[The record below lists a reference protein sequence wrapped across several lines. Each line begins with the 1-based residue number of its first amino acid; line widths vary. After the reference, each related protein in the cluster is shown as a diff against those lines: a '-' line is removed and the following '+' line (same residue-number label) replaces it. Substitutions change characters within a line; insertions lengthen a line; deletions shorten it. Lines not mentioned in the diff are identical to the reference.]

1 MMSTAGLIRIQMDK
15 FERLNIPLDFLNCS
29 QNERIGMQI
38 REICQQIE
46 AWAPVAWQ
54 ESYDNAGLLVGDRS
68 TEVKGVLISLDCT
81 EEVVEEAISKG
92 CNLIISHHPIVFSGL
107 KRITGAN
114 YVERTVIKAIQNNIA
129 LYASHTNLDH
139 APKGV
144 SYHLASKL
152 GISGQVMKPMRDALK
167 ALQYYV
173 PVSHEKAV
181 REALHAAGAGNIGE
195 YTNCSFTQ
203 EGLGR
208 FQPSSEANPHTGSA
222 GILSEVNE
230 VKVEMIF
237 PTHISNQILTALK
250 AAHPYEEVAYSI
262 HSLDNSWQ
270 DVGSGYVGT
279 LEHPLDP
286 TDFIAFAKKRLGLQA
301 LKHTALPNKP
311 ISKVAVCGGA
321 GSFLIK
327 EAVKQGCDA
336 YITADIK
343 YHEFFDAENQCLII
357 DVGHYESEVMII
369 NAIHDYLSK
378 KISNFAV
385 LKSETNTNPV
395 RFA

>member
-1 MMSTAGLIRIQMDK
+1 
-15 FERLNIPLDFLNCS
+15 
-29 QNERIGMQI
+29 MQI
-38 REICQQIE
+38 REICQQME
-46 AWAPVAWQ
+46 AWAPLAWQ
-54 ESYDNAGLLVGDRS
+54 ESYDNAGLLVGDANAN
-68 TEVKGVLISLDCT
+68 VKGVLISLDCT
-81 EEVVEEAISKG
+81 EEVVDEAIQKG

-114 YVERTVIKAIQNNIA
+114 YVERTVIKAIQHNIA

-152 GISGQVMKPMRDALK
+152 GIKGQVLKPMRDALQ

-173 PVSHEKAV
+173 PVSHEKVV

-195 YTNCSFTQ
+195 YSSCSFTQ

-208 FQPSSEANPHTGSA
+208 FQPSAAANPHTGSA
-222 GILSEVNE
+222 GVLSEVNE

-237 PTHISNQILTALK
+237 PTHLASPVVAALK
-250 AAHPYEEVAYSI
+250 SAHPYEEVAYSTY
-262 HSLDNSWQ
+262 SLDNSWQ
-270 DVGSGYVGT
+270 DVGSGYVGL
-279 LEHPLDP
+279 LEQPLSP
-286 TDFIAFAKKRLGLQA
+286 EAFLRFVKDRLGLHG
-301 LKHTALPNKP
+301 LKHTAFPAGP

-327 EAVKQGCDA
+327 EALKQGCDA
-336 YITADIK
+336 YITSDIK
-343 YHEFFDAENQCLII
+343 YHEFFDAENQCLLI

-369 NAIHDYLSK
+369 EAIHDYLSK

>member
-1 MMSTAGLIRIQMDK
+1 
-15 FERLNIPLDFLNCS
+15 
-29 QNERIGMQI
+29 MQI
-38 REICQQIE
+38 REICQQME
-46 AWAPVAWQ
+46 AWAPLAWQ
-54 ESYDNAGLLVGDRS
+54 ESYDNAGLLVGDAS

-81 EEVVEEAISKG
+81 EDVVEEAIKKG

-139 APKGV
+139 APLGV
-144 SYHLASKL
+144 SYHLAAKL
-152 GISGQVMKPMRDALK
+152 GIKGQVLKPMRDALK
-167 ALQYYV
+167 TLQYYV
-173 PVSHEKAV
+173 PTTHEDTV

-195 YTNCSFTQ
+195 YSSCSFTS
-203 EGLGR
+203 EGMGR
-208 FQPSSEANPHTGSA
+208 FQPSMNANPHTGRA
-222 GILSEVNE
+222 NELSEVSE

-237 PTHISNQILTALK
+237 PAHLEGTILSALK
-250 AAHPYEEVAYSI
+250 STHPYEEVAYFI
-262 HSLDNSWQ
+262 LSLDNSWQ

-279 LEHPLDP
+279 LEKTLSPEEFLL
-286 TDFIAFAKKRLGLQA
+286 FVKKRLGLQA
-301 LKHTALPNKP
+301 LKHTTLPTRP

-327 EAVKQGCDA
+327 DAIKKGCDA

-343 YHEFFDAENQCLII
+343 YHEYFDAENQCLII

-369 NAIHDYLSK
+369 DAIYDYLSK
-378 KISNFAV
+378 KISTFAV
-385 LKSETNTNPV
+385 LLKSETNTNPV
-395 RFA
+395 FNA

>member
-1 MMSTAGLIRIQMDK
+1 
-15 FERLNIPLDFLNCS
+15 
-29 QNERIGMQI
+29 MQI
-38 REICQQIE
+38 REICQVME
-46 AWAPVAWQ
+46 AWAPLAWQ
-54 ESYDNAGLLVGDRS
+54 ESYDNAGLLVGDSS

-81 EEVVEEAISKG
+81 EEVVAEAIQKG

-107 KRITGAN
+107 KKITGAN
-114 YVERTVIKAIQNNIA
+114 YVERTVIQAIQNNIA

-152 GISGQVMKPMRDALK
+152 GICGQVMKPMREALK
-167 ALQYYV
+167 SLQYYV
-173 PVSHEKAV
+173 PATHEQSV
-181 REALHAAGAGNIGE
+181 REALHMAGAGNIGE
-195 YTNCSFTQ
+195 YSNCSFTS
-203 EGLGR
+203 EGTGR
-208 FQPSSEANPHTGSA
+208 FQPSSASNPHTGTA
-222 GILSEVNE
+222 NVLSEVQE

-237 PTHISNQILTALK
+237 PTHLAASVLAALK
-250 AAHPYEEVAYSI
+250 TAHPYEEVAYSI

-270 DVGSGYVGT
+270 DVGAGYVGT
-279 LEHPLDP
+279 LEKPLSP
-286 TDFIAFAKKRLGLQA
+286 EEFIAFVKNRLGLHA
-301 LKHTALPNKP
+301 LKHTALTKGT

-327 EAVKQGCDA
+327 EALKQGCDA
-336 YITADIK
+336 YITSDIK
-343 YHEFFDAENQCLII
+343 YHEFFDVENQCLLL

-369 NAIHDYLSK
+369 DAVHDYLSK

-385 LKSETNTNPV
+385 LKSETDTNPV

>member
-1 MMSTAGLIRIQMDK
+1 M
-15 FERLNIPLDFLNCS
+15 
-29 QNERIGMQI
+29 
-38 REICQQIE
+38 E
-46 AWAPVAWQ
+46 AWAPLAWQ
-54 ESYDNAGLLVGDRS
+54 ESYDNAGLLVGDAS

-81 EEVVEEAISKG
+81 EEVVEEAIKKG

-107 KRITGAN
+107 KRITGAS

-144 SYHLASKL
+144 SYHLAAKL
-152 GISGQVMKPMRDALK
+152 GITGQVLKPMRDALK

-173 PVSHEKAV
+173 PATHEEAL
-181 REALHAAGAGNIGE
+181 RDALHAAGAGNIGE
-195 YTNCSFTQ
+195 YSNCSFTQ

-208 FQPSSEANPHTGSA
+208 FQPSSASNPHTGTA
-222 GILSEVNE
+222 NVLSEVQE

-237 PTHISNQILTALK
+237 PAHLSAAVLSALK

-270 DVGSGYVGT
+270 DVGSGYIGT
-279 LEHPLDP
+279 LEKPLSP
-286 TDFIAFAKKRLGLQA
+286 EEFLVFVKNRLGLQA
-301 LKHTALPNKP
+301 LKHTALPEGQ

-321 GSFLIK
+321 GSFLIS
-327 EAVKQGCDA
+327 EAKKQKADA
-336 YITADIK
+336 YITSDIK
-343 YHEFFDAENQCLII
+343 YHEFFDAENQCLLL

-369 NAIHDYLSK
+369 EAIHNYLSK
-378 KISNFAV
+378 KFSTFAV
-385 LKSETNTNPV
+385 LLKSETNTNPV
-395 RFA
+395 SIA

>member
-1 MMSTAGLIRIQMDK
+1 
-15 FERLNIPLDFLNCS
+15 
-29 QNERIGMQI
+29 MQI
-38 REICQQIE
+38 REICQEME
-46 AWAPVAWQ
+46 AWAPLAWQ
-54 ESYDNAGLLVGDRS
+54 ESYDNAGLLVGDANA
-68 TEVKGVLISLDCT
+68 TAKGILISLDCT
-81 EEVVEEAISKG
+81 EEVLEEAIKKG

-107 KRITGAN
+107 KRFTGAS

-152 GISGQVMKPMRDALK
+152 GIQGQVMKPMQEALK

-173 PVSHEKAV
+173 PASHEEAV

-195 YTNCSFTQ
+195 YSSCSFTS
-203 EGLGR
+203 EGKGR
-208 FQPSSEANPHTGSA
+208 FQPSVDANPYTGIA
-222 GILSEVNE
+222 NELSEVNE
-230 VKVEMIF
+230 VKVEMVF
-237 PTHISNQILTALK
+237 PSYLSSEILAALK
-250 AAHPYEEVAYSI
+250 SAHPYEEVAYFI
-262 HSLDNSWQ
+262 TSLDNSWQ
-270 DVGSGYVGT
+270 DVGAGYIGI
-279 LEHPLDP
+279 LEKPLAP
-286 TDFIAFAKKRLGLQA
+286 EAFLHFVKERLGLDA
-301 LKHTALPNKP
+301 LKHTALPKGP

-327 EAVKQGCDA
+327 EAIRQKADA
-336 YITADIK
+336 YITSDIK
-343 YHEFFDAENQCLII
+343 YHEFFDAENQCLLI

-369 NAIHDYLSK
+369 DAVHDYLSK

>member
-1 MMSTAGLIRIQMDK
+1 
-15 FERLNIPLDFLNCS
+15 
-29 QNERIGMQI
+29 MQI
-38 REICQQIE
+38 REICQQME
-46 AWAPVAWQ
+46 AWAPLAWQ
-54 ESYDNAGLLVGDRS
+54 ESYDNAGLLVGDANA
-68 TEVKGVLISLDCT
+68 TAKGVLISLDCT
-81 EEVVEEAISKG
+81 EEVVEEAIKKG

-107 KRITGAN
+107 KRLTGAN

-152 GISGQVMKPMRDALK
+152 GIQGLVMKPMQEALK

-173 PVSHEKAV
+173 PASHEQAV

-195 YTNCSFTQ
+195 YSSCSFTS
-203 EGLGR
+203 EGTGR
-208 FQPSSEANPHTGSA
+208 FQPSSAANPHTGTA
-222 GILSEVNE
+222 NVLSELSE

-237 PTHISNQILTALK
+237 PSHLYGQVIASLK
-250 AAHPYEEVAYSI
+250 SAHPYEEVAYSI
-262 HSLDNSWQ
+262 YSLDNSWQ
-270 DVGSGYVGT
+270 DVGAGYIGL
-279 LEHPLDP
+279 LENPLSP
-286 TDFIAFAKKRLGLQA
+286 EAFLHFVKERLGLHA
-301 LKHTALPNKP
+301 LKHTALLEGP

-327 EAVKQGCDA
+327 EAIKQKADA
-336 YITADIK
+336 YITSDIK
-343 YHEFFDAENQCLII
+343 YHEFFDAENQCLLI

-369 NAIHDYLSK
+369 DAVHDYLSK

>member
-1 MMSTAGLIRIQMDK
+1 
-15 FERLNIPLDFLNCS
+15 
-29 QNERIGMQI
+29 MQI
-38 REICQQIE
+38 REICQQME
-46 AWAPVAWQ
+46 AWAPLAWQ
-54 ESYDNAGLLVGDRS
+54 ESYDNAGLLVGDANA
-68 TEVKGVLISLDCT
+68 TAKGVLISLDCT
-81 EEVVEEAISKG
+81 EEVVEEAIKKG

-107 KRITGAN
+107 KRLTGAN

-152 GISGQVMKPMRDALK
+152 GIQGQVMKPMQEALK

-173 PVSHEKAV
+173 PASHEQAV

-195 YTNCSFTQ
+195 YSSCSFTS
-203 EGLGR
+203 EGTGR
-208 FQPSSEANPHTGSA
+208 FQPSSVANPHTGTA
-222 GILSEVNE
+222 NVLSELSE

-237 PTHISNQILTALK
+237 PSYLSSEILAALK
-250 AAHPYEEVAYSI
+250 MAHPYEEVAYSI
-262 HSLDNSWQ
+262 TSLDNSWQ
-270 DVGSGYVGT
+270 DVGAGYIGL
-279 LEHPLDP
+279 LEKPLAP
-286 TDFIAFAKKRLGLQA
+286 EAFLHFVKERLGLNA
-301 LKHTALPNKP
+301 LKHTALPEGR

-327 EAVKQGCDA
+327 EAIRQKADA
-336 YITADIK
+336 YITSDIK
-343 YHEFFDAENQCLII
+343 YHEFFDAENQCLLI

-369 NAIHDYLSK
+369 DAVHDYLSK

>member
-1 MMSTAGLIRIQMDK
+1 
-15 FERLNIPLDFLNCS
+15 
-29 QNERIGMQI
+29 MQI
-38 REICQQIE
+38 REICQQME

-54 ESYDNAGLLVGDRS
+54 ESYDNAGLLVGDAS
-68 TEVKGVLISLDCT
+68 TEVKGILISLDCT
-81 EEVVEEAISKG
+81 EEVVEEAIRKG
-92 CNLIISHHPIVFSGL
+92 CNLIISHHPIIFSGL
-107 KRITGAN
+107 KRLTNSN
-114 YVERTVIKAIQNNIA
+114 YVERTVVKAIQNNIA

-139 APKGV
+139 APHGV

-152 GISGQVMKPMRDALK
+152 GIKGQVMKPMRDALK
-167 ALQYYV
+167 ALHYYV
-173 PVSHEKAV
+173 PATHDVSV

-195 YTNCSFTQ
+195 YASCSFTS
-203 EGLGR
+203 EGTGR
-208 FQPSSEANPHTGSA
+208 FQPSAEANPHTRSA
-222 GILSEVNE
+222 GVLSEVNE

-237 PTHISNQILTALK
+237 PSHLSAQILSTLK
-250 AAHPYEEVAYSI
+250 ATHPYEEVAYSI

-279 LEHPLDP
+279 LENPLSP
-286 TDFIAFAKKRLGLQA
+286 KEFLTFVKKHLGLQA
-301 LKHTALPNKP
+301 LKHTALPTGP

-343 YHEFFDAENQCLII
+343 YHEFFEAENQCLII

-369 NAIHDYLSK
+369 DAIHDYLSK